1 MQALPKTIYLW
12 LAVLVASMLAGNW
25 LGAETKP
32 ATPTEK
38 TQKTE
43 KKARAALSG
52 PSFDR
57 YLEAERLTR
66 THYAL
71 SALGGADTLPQAR
84 TIYREIALKTDQ
96 PNPARKALILGHQLK
111 QPLDPVML
119 QQLPAYEHLL
129 WQSLYGAP
137 PAPPVPVNAEA
148 QIKAMKLRFLDN
160 QALADLYHRQGDTR
174 AAKAA
179 EARRDEQAQSSVL
192 RRLIPL
198 GLLAVLGGIAGLGLL
213 LFAGF
218 VALRREWHLL
228 GCLPEPAEPKLG
240 WGELLDVF
248 VFYLASY
255 RAIGL
260 LAIFLLP
267 AQAALIPLQVGAQ
280 FLSGFLAIGYL
291 VTKARRSGASLVEL
305 GWSGERLGS
314 NIAYGIGGY
323 VATLPLIAVLGM
335 LSKWIFQNSSNTSP
349 NPAMA
354 LMGGQNTALE
364 QVLLFVTISVGAPL
378 FEEFFFRGVL
388 FTGLRR
394 RFAAL
399 PSILL
404 STVVFACVHPTQDWL
419 PILGLGFSFAVMRH
433 LRQSLVPGITAHF
446 LQNTVTFLFL
456 RAIFGE

>member
-1 MQALPKTIYLW
+1 MQ
-12 LAVLVASMLAGNW
+12 
-25 LGAETKP
+25 
-32 ATPTEK
+32 
-38 TQKTE
+38 
-43 KKARAALSG
+43 
-52 PSFDR
+52 
-57 YLEAERLTR
+57 
-66 THYAL
+66 
-71 SALGGADTLPQAR
+71 
-84 TIYREIALKTDQ
+84 
-96 PNPARKALILGHQLK
+96 
-111 QPLDPVML
+111 
-119 QQLPAYEHLL
+119 
-129 WQSLYGAP
+129 
-137 PAPPVPVNAEA
+137 
-148 QIKAMKLRFLDN
+148 LRFLDN
-160 QALADLYHRQGDTR
+160 QALADLYHKLGNVR
-174 AAKAA
+174 AAEAA
-179 EARRDEQAQSSVL
+179 EARRDEQAQSSVV

-198 GLLAVLGGIAGLGLL
+198 MLLAVLGGVIGLGLL

-218 VALRREWHLL
+218 VAFRREWHLL
-228 GCLPEPAEPKLG
+228 GRIPEQGEPKLG

-267 AQAALIPLQVGAQ
+267 SHAALIPLQVGAQ
-280 FLSGFLAIGYL
+280 FVTGFLAMGYL
-291 VTKARRSGASLVEL
+291 ATKARRIGASLTEL

-314 NIAYGIGGY
+314 NIGYGIGGY
-323 VATLPLIAVLGM
+323 LATLPLIAGLGL
-335 LSKWIFQNSSNTSP
+335 LSKLIFQNNPDTTP

-354 LMGGQNTALE
+354 LMGGQNSVLE

-394 RFAAL
+394 RFAGL

-419 PILGLGFSFAVMRH
+419 PIIGLGFSFAAMRH
-433 LRQSLVPGITAHF
+433 LRQSLVPGMTAHF